1 KTIQSKTA
9 VICLTSFLSII
20 LTGCGSDSG
29 ENYSGDKV
37 KSKTIAAGSLYSLI
51 LNNGRVYAAG
61 WNNYGQLGLGDDVSR
76 GNFTE
81 ITDLKDKIIAAIAV
95 SDHSL
100 ALSDEGRVYAAG
112 HNNHGQLGLGDT
124 NDRNVFTE
132 IADLKD
138 RNIIAVDASD
148 HSFALSNDGR
158 VYAAGLNDYG
168 ELGLG
173 DNISR
178 SAFTEV
184 TDLRDKNIT
193 AIIAGFYH
201 SLALS
206 VNGRVYAVGS
216 NDSGQLGLGDSNDRN
231 VFTEVADLKDKNII
245 AIDAR
250 GHSLA
255 LSDEGRVYAAGSNN
269 FGQLGLG
276 DSNDRNTFTEI
287 TDLRDKNIT
296 AVAAGFYHSFAVS
309 RDNKVYATGRNSSS
323 QLGLGDS
330 NDRNVFTEITNLR
343 DKNITAVVTGN
354 RHSFA
359 ISNDGKVYAAGLN
372 GYGELGLGDTNNR
385 NVFTEV
391 IMP

>member
-1 KTIQSKTA
+1 
-9 VICLTSFLSII
+9 